1 MLISKTFPIDDYVY
15 EYVQLSKPVNRETN
29 NGGGGGG
36 ERATTRVFAERFNL
50 SCVFQKGLTSTSY
63 DRRCSSQTRCPLYC
77 SSFSLA

>member
-36 ERATTRVFAERFNL
+36 VGNNTCICR
-50 SCVFQKGLTSTSY
+50 KI
-63 DRRCSSQTRCPLYC
+63 
-77 SSFSLA
+77 